1 MSDSKIIHYANPEKR
16 KLTLEEVRERM
27 PGVMDQ
33 HLAPILNGQYYHD
46 FDADGAKEYVNYLYT
61 YCGHKPVKDFYVT
74 ENPREALSTARKI
87 LKNPNYTYSLFYACS
102 IYSAAYWAWHK
113 FIKDNCKPDFEH
125 AEALDNFYKL
135 YMDARIFS
143 AILHEDFAI
152 VSKSATNIKMMN
164 DRLHSP
170 DGKAITFEHADEDMS
185 EDCYFWKGVQVPEQL
200 IMAPET
206 LTARDIASVKN
217 AEMKKC
223 YIQAMGPS
231 LFFKRLGGK
240 SLKVIDTA
248 IDKQGHEMKLL
259 QFDFEGRE
267 VQSIE
272 VYDPS
277 SNPAK
282 LYVLSPTR
290 MCTNVWEAKRS
301 TFSDE
306 KIMYRQGDVGL
317 LHLEE
322 ECEYPLV
329 ET

>member
-74 ENPREALSTARKI
+74 
-87 LKNPNYTYSLFYACS
+87 
-102 IYSAAYWAWHK
+102 
-113 FIKDNCKPDFEH
+113 CKPDFEH